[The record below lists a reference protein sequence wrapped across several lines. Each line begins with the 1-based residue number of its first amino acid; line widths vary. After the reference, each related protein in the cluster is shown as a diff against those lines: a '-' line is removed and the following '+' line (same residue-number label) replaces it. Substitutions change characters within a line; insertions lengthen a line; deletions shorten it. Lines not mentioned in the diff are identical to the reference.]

1 MPITRILL
9 VDDSVIMRQYLSELV
24 AGQPSMEVVGT
35 APNGEVALKKIPQ
48 VSPDLVVLDV
58 EMPVM
63 DGLQTLEHIRKTE
76 PTLPVIM
83 FSSVMVAGSPV
94 TVEAL
99 TLGATDYVTKPSAT
113 DDRAARGADLVDK
126 IVSITGGVK
135 ATRKEDSAPA
145 AAAIPTRPE
154 PVGKVDVVAIGAS
167 TGGPNALAEVL
178 VGLDGPLPVP
188 IVIVQH
194 MPASFTTLFAERLS
208 RESGIPV
215 KEGIDG
221 VELKPGTAW
230 LAPGG
235 YHMTLSRK
243 LSTVKLHLNEDAPVH
258 SCRPSVDVL
267 FESVETVYRQ
277 RALAV
282 ILTGMG
288 EDGLTGCTALS
299 EAGAPIVVQ
308 DQATSVVWG
317 MAGAVA
323 KAGISNKI
331 LPLPD
336 VAGEVSRRAYYGR

>member
-1 MPITRILL
+1 MSITRILL

-48 VSPDLVVLDV
+48 ASPDLVVLDV

-63 DGLQTLEHIRKTE
+63 DGLQTLGHIRKTE

-113 DDRAARGADLVDK
+113 DDRAERGAELVDK
-126 IVSITGGVK
+126 ILAITGG
-135 ATRKEDSAPA
+135 ARAARKDDEAPA
-145 AAAIPTRPE
+145 SGGHATRPE

-194 MPASFTTLFAERLS
+194 MPASFTTLFAERLA
-208 RESGIPV
+208 RESGFPV
-215 KEGIDG
+215 REG
-221 VELKPGTAW
+221 W
-230 LAPGG
+230 
-235 YHMTLSRK
+235 S
-243 LSTVKLHLNEDAPVH
+243 
-258 SCRPSVDVL
+258 
-267 FESVETVYRQ
+267 
-277 RALAV
+277 
-282 ILTGMG
+282 
-288 EDGLTGCTALS
+288 
-299 EAGAPIVVQ
+299 
-308 DQATSVVWG
+308 
-317 MAGAVA
+317 
-323 KAGISNKI
+323 
-331 LPLPD
+331 
-336 VAGEVSRRAYYGR
+336 

>member
-1 MPITRILL
+1 
-9 VDDSVIMRQYLSELV
+9 MRQYLSELV

-63 DGLQTLEHIRKTE
+63 DGLQTLEHIRKTM
-76 PTLPVIM
+76 PKLPVIM

-113 DDRAARGADLVDK
+113 DDRDQRGAELVDK
-126 IVSITGGVK
+126 IVAITGGAK
-135 ATRKEDSAPA
+135 AASKPENGVAAAVLPTRK
-145 AAAIPTRPE
+145 E
-154 PVGKVDVVAIGAS
+154 PVGKVDVIAIGAS
-167 TGGPNALAEVL
+167 TGGPNAVAEVL
-178 VGLDGPLPVP
+178 KGLGGPLPVP

-194 MPASFTTLFAERLS
+194 MPASFTALFADRLS

-215 KEGIDG
+215 KEGIEG
-221 VELKPGTAW
+221 AELKPGTAW

-243 LSTVKLHLNEDAPVH
+243 LSTVRLHLNEDPPVH
-258 SCRPSVDVL
+258 SCRPSVDVM
-267 FESVETVYRQ
+267 FESMEVVYRQ
-277 RALAV
+277 RVLAV
-282 ILTGMG
+282 VLTGMG
-288 EDGLTGCTALS
+288 EDGLTGATALS
-299 EAGAPIVVQ
+299 DAGASVVVQ
-308 DQATSVVWG
+308 DEATSVVWG

-323 KAGISNKI
+323 KAGVANKI
-331 LPLPD
+331 LPLSD
-336 VAGEVSRRAYYGR
+336 VAREISRRAHYGR